1 MNKIYGATERQDGLY
16 LIGRNKWEL
25 IYGFG
30 KDDETAETGYNYRQR
45 FTRKPTLDEIKEI
58 LKTTINEATAAKIQ
72 SGFVWNGIIVWL
84 STEQQSNFNQIALG
98 GVDYPLTLKLGEKSD
113 GSPSYF
119 TFNSSDEFDEFR
131 KAVTN
136 FILKAVTEG
145 YAEKDA
151 LDNDMSAFNV

>member
-30 KDDETAETGYNYRQR
+30 KDDDSADTGYNYRQR

-72 SGFVWNGIIVWL
+72 SGFEWNGINVWL

-98 GVDYPLTLKLGEKSD
+98 GIDYPLTLKLGEGTD
-113 GSPSYF
+113 GSPLYH

-136 FILKAVTEG
+136 HILKVVTEG

-151 LDNDMSAFNV
+151 LDKDMTAFNV